1 MTRETIQY
9 KDLSVREPAPYGA
22 AGAAWQANFKELA
35 DRIGPCNF
43 TATVAPT
50 ANDDTGD
57 GYATGSLWYDT
68 VAQRLYWC
76 ASAATGAAVWIEI
89 SSSATAAITGGTI
102 TGITDLAVADG
113 GTGASDAA
121 TARTN
126 LGLGTIATQAA
137 DSVNIDGGAIDGTA
151 VGANAAAAGSFTT
164 IQASGIVGIGGAPV
178 TGRPLAVYQSVDEQ
192 GILLY
197 SSAGNKPTAF
207 NVAADSGD
215 LSIAPTGAL
224 ICSSPGGNLIRFTSG
239 SYMQFLTAAS
249 QPIVFQC
256 GGTFGFCDQDAA
268 GATRLTIDSATGEL
282 AIPSDVVGLKL
293 GAGGDARI
301 YYDGT
306 DLRVNPQVV
315 GSGTTRFT
323 GKVGIGPS
331 KPLYSFQVSDQTAAS
346 VIVTE
351 LDTSVWGSF
360 RAGVNQVRLGSL
372 SAHPLIFV
380 TNDTAQATLDTSG
393 VLQTKGYKSSDGT
406 AGATAD
412 VAVAKVGGGTRTL
425 SFKNGLYTGYTDS

>member
-57 GYATGSLWYDT
+57 GYAVGSLWYDT
-68 VAQRLYWC
+68 VAQRVYWC

-89 SSSATAAITGGTI
+89 SSSATVAITGGTI

-137 DSVNIDGGAIDGTA
+137 NSVAITGGAIDGVTI
-151 VGANAAAAGSFTT
+151 GATTAAAGIFSAITVGSDSNGMLLG
-164 IQASGIVGIGGAPV
+164 ASSDAQIYYNGTDLLINPRVVGSGNVKI
-178 TGRPLAVYQSVDEQ
+178 T
-192 GILLY
+192 
-197 SSAGNKPTAF
+197 AGNLLVEKG
-207 NVAADSGD
+207 NIYVRADS
-215 LSIAPTGAL
+215 
-224 ICSSPGGNLIRFTSG
+224 
-239 SYMQFLTAAS
+239 
-249 QPIVFQC
+249 
-256 GGTFGFCDQDAA
+256 
-268 GATRLTIDSATGEL
+268 
-282 AIPSDVVGLKL
+282 VGLYW
-293 GAGGDARI
+293 GAGNDAMI

-306 DLRVNPQVV
+306 NMIIDPDVI
-315 GSGTTRFT
+315 GTGLCDVHGT
-323 GKVGIGPS
+323 
-331 KPLYSFQVSDQTAAS
+331 
-346 VIVTE
+346 
-351 LDTSVWGSF
+351 
-360 RAGVNQVRLGSL
+360 
-372 SAHPLIFV
+372 
-380 TNDTAQATLDTSG
+380 
-393 VLQTKGYKSSDGT
+393 LQTDGYNSSDGT

-412 VAVAKVGGGTRTL
+412 VDVAKVGGGTRTL
-425 SFKNGLYTGYTDS
+425 TFKNGLYTGYTDS